1 MPPKEIEM
9 GARLQTT
16 MDRAAVLPG
25 LLGGERI
32 RFFREGVEGP
42 SWAEQLALPTP
53 TLPALHLGVPTT
65 LTVETIRGP
74 LAVGLLLAH
83 DAGDRTPVLITHH
96 GNGERPFDLDGRGKN
111 FLNRALLRGGAPP
124 DATVILLRA
133 AYHEGSLRA
142 YTEVAGA
149 AARWMSILAA
159 SVGAVRAVVQR
170 YGGALERP
178 TLLTGFS
185 LGGWVT
191 NLHRAFDGRADRY
204 VPMLAG
210 AHLASQFL
218 DSSYRHMTSRTAR
231 ETPER
236 VRALLDFDTRFRAAS
251 AEVAPLLARHDRYAR
266 AEDQADDY
274 GTWPVTWLDTGHL
287 GTALAGGQLRAHV
300 LGQLEVVTDARRGS

>member
-1 MPPKEIEM
+1 M

-25 LLGGERI
+25 ILGGERL
-32 RFFREGVEGP
+32 RFFRDQSVGP
-42 SWAEQLALPTP
+42 SWEEQLALPTP
-53 TLPALHLGVPTT
+53 TLPALHLGVPATVTIET
-65 LTVETIRGP
+65 LTGP
-74 LAVGLLLAH
+74 LTVGVLLAH
-83 DAGDRTPVLITHH
+83 DAGDRAPVLLTHH
-96 GNGERPFDLDGRGKN
+96 GNGERPFDLDGRAKN
-111 FLNRALLRGGAPP
+111 FLNRALLRQGRPP

-133 AYHEGSLRA
+133 AYHDGPLRA
-142 YTEVAGA
+142 YTKAAGDL
-149 AARWMSILAA
+149 ARWMSILAA
-159 SVGAVRAVVQR
+159 SVAASRAVVLR
-170 YGGALERP
+170 YGRALERP

-231 ETPER
+231 GTPER
-236 VRALLDFDTRFRAAS
+236 LRALLDFDAPFRAAS

-274 GTWPVTWLDTGHL
+274 GSRPVTWLDTGHL
-287 GTALAGGQLRAHV
+287 GAALAGDQLRAHV
-300 LGQLEVVTDARRGS
+300 LQQLEVLAGPRHGS

>member
-1 MPPKEIEM
+1 M
-9 GARLQTT
+9 GARLQST

-25 LLGGERI
+25 ILAGQRL
-32 RFFREGVEGP
+32 RFFRDAIDGP
-42 SWAEQLALPTP
+42 SWAEQLGLPTP

-65 LTVETIRGP
+65 LTVETSTGP
-74 LAVGLLLAH
+74 LTVGLLLAH
-83 DAGDRTPVLITHH
+83 DASARTPVLLTHH
-96 GNGERPFDLDGRGKN
+96 GNSERPFDLDGRRAKN
-111 FLNRALLRGGAPP
+111 FLNRALLREGPPP

-133 AYHEGSLRA
+133 AYHDGPLRA
-142 YTEVAGA
+142 YTEAAGD

-159 SVGAVRAVVQR
+159 SVAASRAVVQR
-170 YGGALERP
+170 YGEALERP

-231 ETPER
+231 DAAER
-236 VRALLDFDTRFRAAS
+236 LRDLLDFDAPFRAAS

-266 AEDQADDY
+266 TGDQADDY
-274 GTWPVTWLDTGHL
+274 GSWPVTWLDTGHL
-287 GTALAGGQLRAHV
+287 GAALAGDQLRAHV
-300 LGQLEVVTDARRGS
+300 LRQLEALTGPRRRS